1 MPTRV
6 PPAPLTRRDWLRHA
20 GAAALALVAGRRLA
34 ADSPDSVGDAPPP
47 PMVVYKDPNC
57 GCCTAWNE
65 HMTAAGFRLQV
76 KDTAQMAQVKGAIGV
91 PAALQSC
98 HTGVIAGY
106 FVEGHV
112 PADLVQKLVREKP
125 AIAGL
130 AVPGM
135 PAGSPGMEGPPPERY
150 DILAVSRTGTVS
162 VYATRMG
169 RPAR

>member
-1 MPTRV
+1 MPTR
-6 PPAPLTRRDWLRHA
+6 PDPAPLTRRDWLRHA
-20 GAAALALVAGRRLA
+20 TAAAIALVTGRRLDA
-34 ADSPDSVGDAPPP
+34 ASAKGATDAPP

-57 GCCTAWNE
+57 GCCTLWNE

-106 FVEGHV
+106 FIEGHV
-112 PADLVQKLVREKP
+112 PADLVHKLLREKP

-150 DILAVSRTGTVS
+150 QILAVSRTGTTS

-169 RPAR
+169 KAR

>member
-1 MPTRV
+1 MPIRV
-6 PPAPLTRRDWLRHA
+6 PSAPLTRRDWLQHA
-20 GAAALALVAGRRLA
+20 GAAVLALVAGRRLGA
-34 ADSPDSVGDAPPP
+34 APLDGGVDAPPP

-106 FVEGHV
+106 FIEGHV
-112 PADLVQKLVREKP
+112 PADLVQKLLREKP
-125 AIAGL
+125 PLAGL

-150 DILAVSRTGTVS
+150 DIIAVARTGRTS

-169 RPAR
+169 RTR